1 MRWFERVSAG
11 LDSYHVSRA
20 AVGRELGM
28 TGQAITLKLQG
39 ERPTNVDELI
49 VMARM
54 AHLTVAEALGDD
66 AVVIELRDEQ
76 DLITLYR
83 LLTPEQQA
91 MMVQMLQNLVKANQG
106 AG

>member
-1 MRWFERVSAG
+1 
-11 LDSYHVSRA
+11 
-20 AVGRELGM
+20 M